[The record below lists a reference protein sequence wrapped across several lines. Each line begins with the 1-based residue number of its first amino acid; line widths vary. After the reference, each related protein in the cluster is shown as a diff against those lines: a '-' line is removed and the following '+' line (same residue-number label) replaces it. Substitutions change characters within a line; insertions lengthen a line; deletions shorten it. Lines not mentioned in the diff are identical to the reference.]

1 MTAHIMCVLT
11 FKLFN
16 KMWSFRTWTDN
27 SHISYKNVPELR
39 QFIQAGFSKK
49 EAAELVDLVFKVIK
63 DTLARGEKVKISG
76 FGNFSIR
83 DKSTRIGRNP
93 QTGEAMEISARRV
106 LTFKPSQVLKEDVT
120 IRYAHRLDE
129 AGNEDTTQPA
139 REGTSRAL
147 SSFHTNTDDPSES
160 NHDDDFNDRDDY

>member
-1 MTAHIMCVLT
+1 MSLT
-11 FKLFN
+11 KADIVE
-16 KMWSFRTWTDN
+16 RV
-27 SHISYKNVPELR
+27 YKE
-39 QFIQAGFSKK
+39 AGFSKK

-120 IRYAHRLDE
+120 VRYAHRLDE
-129 AGNEDTTQPA
+129 AGNENTSLPA

-147 SSFHTNTDDPSES
+147 SSFHTNTDDPSEGL
-160 NHDDDFNDRDDY
+160 NDDFGDDRDDY